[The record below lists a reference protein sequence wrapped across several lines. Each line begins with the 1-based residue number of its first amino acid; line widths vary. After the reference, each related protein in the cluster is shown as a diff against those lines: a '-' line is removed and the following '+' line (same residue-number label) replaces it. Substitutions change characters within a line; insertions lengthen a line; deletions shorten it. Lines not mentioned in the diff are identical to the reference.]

1 MQLLGD
7 AAHLNATGS
16 SPGAAASFA
25 ADDDGGFTPRWRLAD
40 FNVDRAY
47 SPAAT
52 NAATTR
58 THNTAETSPTTGPT
72 ASLIAT
78 TATSTSAGTASARRS
93 ITPLLRPVSSAWA
106 QRARA

>member
-25 ADDDGGFTPRWRLAD
+25 ADDDGGFTPQRRFAD

-58 THNTAETSPTTGPT
+58 THNTAETSPTTGV
-72 ASLIAT
+72 IAT
-78 TATSTSAGTASARRS
+78 TATSTSARTADARRR
-93 ITPLLRPVSSAWA
+93 ITR
-106 QRARA
+106 